1 MSEQREEV
9 EEEQE
14 EEKEEEKEEEGEWPQ
29 LLVEDLSFF
38 NGRKERKKG
47 IKKWKYFIIKWR
59 RRPNERATKTW
70 HHRF

>member
-9 EEEQE
+9 EEEEE

-38 NGRKERKKG
+38 NGRKERKKW
-47 IKKWKYFIIKWR
+47 IKKNGNIL
-59 RRPNERATKTW
+59 
-70 HHRF
+70 